1 MMVTTWTRKPVFENT
16 KTYVQ
21 REAIKKT
28 QGPLEKRER
37 ERERVTSISEVW
49 VSRGQPSVNFLC
61 AFPRNSFLSFSCPV
75 SLLATTV
82 PKQRQTVVPGGE
94 PEPGQNPTSCGSRGK
109 LIFYGANRD
118 IWRTVN
124 NYTDTTGKYGCMAI
138 LARWG
143 NREIR

>member
-1 MMVTTWTRKPVFENT
+1 MCREKQSRKH
-16 KTYVQ
+16 
-21 REAIKKT
+21 RD
-28 QGPLEKRER
+28 LWRRER